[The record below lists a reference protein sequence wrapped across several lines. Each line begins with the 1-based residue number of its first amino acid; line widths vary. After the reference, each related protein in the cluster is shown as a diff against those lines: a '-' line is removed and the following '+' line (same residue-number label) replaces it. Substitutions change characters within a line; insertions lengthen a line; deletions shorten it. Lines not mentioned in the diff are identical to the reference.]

1 MALQR
6 PTLPELITRI
16 EADYVSRLTGGG
28 TLLRRSFVKIL
39 ARVHAGAMHL
49 LYGFA
54 EFISRQIMP
63 DTAEAEFLAR
73 WANIWG
79 IVRIEATYTTF
90 NATFTGSDGVEIP
103 VGTELSRSDG
113 TLYVTT
119 ETGTIA
125 SGTADVAC
133 TASLS
138 GADSAVDGGE
148 ELSLTSPIAS
158 VESTATVVDDDETI
172 NNGEDQEDDTSLLE
186 RLLVRIQTPPNGG
199 SENDYVVWAKEV
211 AGVTRAW
218 CYPLYLGAGT
228 VGLTFV
234 RDDDS
239 GSIIPSAGEVTEVQD
254 YIDALRPV
262 TADLTVFAPVAVPL
276 NFTISGVSSPT
287 VRAAIQAE
295 LEDLI
300 RREAE
305 PAGTLLISHIEEA
318 ISIAEGETDHVMTLP
333 AADVTTTAG
342 QLTTMGTITWL

>member
-1 MALQR
+1 MAFQR
-6 PTLPELITRI
+6 PTLSELITRI

-28 TLLRRSFVKIL
+28 SLLRRSFVKVL

-49 LYGFA
+49 LYGFGD
-54 EFISRQIMP
+54 FISRQIIP
-63 DTAEAEFLAR
+63 DTASAEYLAR

-79 IVRIEATYTTF
+79 VVRIAATYSTF
-90 NATFTGSDGVEIP
+90 SVEFTGGDGIEIP
-103 VGTELSRSDG
+103 SGTELARSDG
-113 TLYVTT
+113 TLYTT
-119 ETGTIA
+119 TDAGTIA
-125 SGTADVAC
+125 SGTATIVV
-133 TASLS
+133 TANVS

-148 ELSLTSPIAS
+148 EFSLSSPIAGID
-158 VESTATVVDDDETI
+158 STATVVADDELI
-172 NNGEDQEDDTSLLE
+172 NNGEDQEDDEALLE
-186 RLLVRIQTPPNGG
+186 RLLVRIQSPPHGG
-199 SENDYVVWAKEV
+199 NENDYIQWAKEV

-254 YIDALRPV
+254 YIDDLRPV

-276 NFTISGVSSPT
+276 NFTISGISSPT
-287 VRAAIQAE
+287 VRTAVEAE

-305 PAGTLLISHIEEA
+305 PAGTLLLSHIEQT
-318 ISIAEGETDHVMTLP
+318 ISNTPGETDHVMTVP
-333 AADVTTTAG
+333 AADVTTTTG
-342 QLTTMGTITWL
+342 QLTTMGTVTWL